1 MRDTNKELF
10 KLVLPYDY
18 ERMLNDYFNDN
29 GLDVV
34 VYPIHREALTE
45 ILKQCMLS
53 ITNDKGEDL
62 LDEVLNKFKNF
73 PRTQSNALAA
83 VFWVWV
89 KHRTANDVWDEI
101 NNYIEFKIFC
111 GGPDTTYDKFNEHKV
126 NLGELAENWED
137 FSKWSVNDDPNKND
151 FIAIFR
157 GVNNEEE
164 RTFVKVSPDLTAVV
178 MTNRGEA

>member
-53 ITNDKGEDL
+53 ITNDKRSS
-62 LDEVLNKFKNF
+62 
-73 PRTQSNALAA
+73 PLA
-83 VFWVWV
+83 
-89 KHRTANDVWDEI
+89 
-101 NNYIEFKIFC
+101 
-111 GGPDTTYDKFNEHKV
+111 
-126 NLGELAENWED
+126 
-137 FSKWSVNDDPNKND
+137 
-151 FIAIFR
+151 
-157 GVNNEEE
+157 
-164 RTFVKVSPDLTAVV
+164 
-178 MTNRGEA
+178 